1 MGYLAVKLI
10 MIVGLLWIISP
21 ITVSAQAQM
30 IKGCIKPNGVLKIID
45 YDASCSASQTEIFIN
60 TAGEPGPQGP
70 AGPKGDIGP
79 AGPEGSIGS
88 QGPAGPQGVAGAQGF
103 QGPAGAKG
111 DQGLAGAK
119 GDTGAQG
126 LPGPAGAKGD
136 QGLAGAKGDTGAQGL
151 PGPAGAKGDT
161 GPIGPAG
168 PSGSGSLEYVYV
180 GNTEATFT
188 QFDWNRGS
196 NSWSACQA
204 EFGPDARLATS
215 VEVAGGSVPNTAPD
229 GAVVNL
235 VFVGGAALGSSF
247 LRVDAVLGAT
257 PYDNSVGHVMFGSS
271 ALNTPLGLNT
281 FSSPYACSTP
291 RT

>member
-1 MGYLAVKLI
+1 

-103 QGPAGAKG
+103 QG
-111 DQGLAGAK
+111 
-119 GDTGAQG
+119 
-126 LPGPAGAKGD
+126 LPGP
-136 QGLAGAKGDTGAQGL
+136 AGAKGDTGAQGL

-188 QFDWNRGS
+188 LFDWNAGS

-204 EFGPDARLATS
+204 EFGPDARLAKS

-235 VFVGGAALGSSF
+235 VFVGGAAQDGGS
-247 LRVDAVLGAT
+247 LQRVDAVLGAT
-257 PYDNSVGHVMFGSS
+257 QYDNSVGNVMYGFSRISPLASNSS
-271 ALNTPLGLNT
+271 V
-281 FSSPYACSTP
+281 SRPYACSTP